1 VRRAFAER
9 LLILVLCV
17 ALLSLLVLNPAG
29 SHGWA
34 ELVPALI
41 LFASPLA
48 AMAKRPRR
56 AQVQS
61 QPLSFLSLD
70 TSRAPPIA

>member
-1 VRRAFAER
+1 MRKAFAER
-9 LLILVLCV
+9 PLILVLCV

-29 SHGWA
+29 SHVWV

-41 LFASPLA
+41 LFATPLVL
-48 AMAKRPRR
+48 MAKRPRR
-56 AQVQS
+56 PQVQS

-70 TSRAPPIA
+70 ISRAPPIA